1 MLRKGI
7 WNVAEDGLGA
17 VHSEHNLIFMPQMR
31 RKYSDSIVT
40 IKVGGTGYVPVTI
53 HSEPNYS
60 VRC

>member
-40 IKVGGTGYVPVTI
+40 IKVGGTGTPVKAW
-53 HSEPNYS
+53 HCDGSG
-60 VRC
+60 

>member
-1 MLRKGI
+1 MRSDPLLRKGI

-40 IKVGGTGYVPVTI
+40 IKVGGTGYA
-53 HSEPNYS
+53 
-60 VRC
+60 R